1 MTERTMKQGMIWGG
15 VLILVGVLLALGA
28 LVAITGGVGAL
39 RMPDFYTRAH
49 CSGKGDTLAQA
60 FIFAGLVLYTL
71 LHGELIS
78 MNTMSTLV
86 RLVLITGFILVT
98 SPTATHAVARGAQK
112 DGIEPWK
119 KGEPRR

>member
-1 MTERTMKQGMIWGG
+1 MI
-15 VLILVGVLLALGA
+15 VTDILVGALLALGA
-28 LVAITGGVGAL
+28 LVAVTGGVGAL

-60 FIFAGLVLYTL
+60 FIFVGLALYTALHDDL
-71 LHGELIS
+71 LS
-78 MNTMSTLV
+78 MHAMSVIV

-112 DGIEPWK
+112 DGIAPWK